1 MIQVLSYFVV
11 ILFACGLPLAFGFIL
26 LRKASVYQRDTEGS
40 NVALAKKVAADL
52 KVDEKQASFVIR
64 DITIGEDYSFLMDA
78 YVPAY
83 LYWEALDMLRK
94 LALVGLVLL
103 VGRGSVAQLNAALCL
118 SFGFFALQVRVCP
131 YKIREDNAFRAVTEC
146 HVFIVIG
153 IALTLQKID
162 LTREAMGADAY
173 DWTLFTTFILMVP
186 VSFVVAVVAKVRHVH
201 YVLGQT
207 NDPSRNAF
215 DRCIVGLETE
225 ADVETMKAYL
235 ETMRMEVA
243 SADFAQVLD
252 GTQWAAKNRGS
263 ASKESDSDTDD
274 EPAMDV
280 EHQAEEARD
289 SLSEGTS
296 PAGESSEATGKD
308 AGQDADEDTTDDFYD
323 KFTGGFEGTFADL
336 SDYFGWVHKQSAV
349 ACDFSNC
356 FLTNYL

>member
-1 MIQVLSYFVV
+1 MLSYFVV

-40 NVALAKKVAADL
+40 NAALAKKVAEDL
-52 KVDEKQASFVIR
+52 KVDEKQAAFVIR

-94 LALVGLVLL
+94 LALVGLVLM

-131 YKIREDNAFRAVTEC
+131 YKIQEDNVFRAVTEC

-153 IALTLQKID
+153 TALTLQKID
-162 LTREAMGADAY
+162 LTREAMGANVY
-173 DWTLFTTFILMVP
+173 DWTLFTTFIITVP
-186 VSFVVAVVAKVRHVH
+186 VAFVVAVVAKVRHVH

-207 NDPSRNAF
+207 DDPSRSAF

-225 ADVETMKAYL
+225 ADVETMKSYL

-252 GTQWAAKNRGS
+252 GTEWTAKNRGS
-263 ASKESDSDTDD
+263 ASARSAACKELDSDTDD
-274 EPAMDV
+274 ESATVAAEQPA
-280 EHQAEEARD
+280 HEAKESLVPDGVHDD
-289 SLSEGTS
+289 SINK
-296 PAGESSEATGKD
+296 AAVKD
-308 AGQDADEDTTDDFYD
+308 ADADTSDDFYD

-336 SDYFGWVHKQSAV
+336 SDYFGRVHKQSAG

-356 FLTNYL
+356 FLTNCL